1 MLYTIVYSTYVGNGH
16 YVQSYDMIET
26 DDLEKYMERY
36 DEVIVTFAGWPAVV
50 NTNSN
55 LNLDVMIPYEN

>member
-1 MLYTIVYSTYVGNGH
+1 MLYTIVYSQYVGSGH

-36 DEVIVTFAGWPAVV
+36 DVVIVTFAGWPAVV
-50 NTNSN
+50 HTNY
-55 LNLDVMIPYEN
+55 NLDLEDIYEN